1 VTTTHQG
8 QQQRTE
14 VSSGAL
20 PQDGMG
26 RFVRVG
32 AWVAMVS
39 GVALAVSLLVDWLV
53 VPHERLGSE
62 AFLTG
67 SYLASSGLRLLS
79 IALLPWALIGIYE
92 RQSRSAGAF
101 GLWAF
106 AVVFLGATLTVGN
119 AWAEVFVWP
128 TLAQAAPGMMS
139 GSVTD
144 MSSYLVAGL
153 NVSFPL
159 FGIGLILFGVA
170 TFRAGVYPR
179 WASALLVVSIPV
191 TMFLDPTP
199 GTFQESIGQ
208 ILLGTSV
215 AALGLHAL
223 RTTPSS
229 PGGGRRS
236 PTGQSPQRPVE
247 DAGVPPDS
255 PGRKTQAEQGSRTA
269 TTKGER

>member
-1 VTTTHQG
+1 MTTA
-8 QQQRTE
+8 RRRRIE
-14 VSSGAL
+14 VPSKAPPS
-20 PQDGMG
+20 DGLS
-26 RFVRVG
+26 RFVRAG
-32 AWVAMVS
+32 AWAAMVS
-39 GVALAVSLLVDWLV
+39 GAAMAVSLLLDWLV

-62 AFLTG
+62 AFLTS
-67 SYLASSGLRLLS
+67 SYLVSSGLRLLS
-79 IALLPWALIGIYE
+79 VALLPWALIGIYE
-92 RQSRSAGAF
+92 RQARSAGTF
-101 GLWAF
+101 GQWAF

-128 TLAQAAPGMMS
+128 TLAQAVPGMMS

-159 FGIGLILFGVA
+159 FGLGLILFGIA

-179 WASALLVVSIPV
+179 WASALLIVSIPV

-215 AALGLHAL
+215 AALGLHAV
-223 RTTPSS
+223 RATHPDDPS
-229 PGGGRRS
+229 
-236 PTGQSPQRPVE
+236 
-247 DAGVPPDS
+247 
-255 PGRKTQAEQGSRTA
+255 
-269 TTKGER
+269 